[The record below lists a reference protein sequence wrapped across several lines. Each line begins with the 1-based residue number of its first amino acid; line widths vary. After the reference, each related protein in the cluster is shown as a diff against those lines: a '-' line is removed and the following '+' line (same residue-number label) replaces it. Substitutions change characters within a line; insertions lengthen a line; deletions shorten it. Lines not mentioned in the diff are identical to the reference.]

1 RRDDSAATGMSLE
14 PLVDMESPGSLYYQE
29 PRRLFEETGV
39 ASSVITKPYTY
50 GGVPLIEQTHPIIID
65 GRFMGI
71 AGVDRSLAD
80 LEGRLLMLRR
90 DLGGESD
97 LFLVTRGRF
106 IATTLDDRVDASSRL
121 QETEVEASP
130 FASLLA
136 EFEERSE
143 TAESFVIEAIDPVLG
158 VPCIYAVSMVRP
170 GDWALV
176 VRQPVSVA
184 AAPARNLLAKNAITV
199 GLGLL
204 VCGGILVFVLRP
216 TIGRIERSAHVV
228 ELVADGRLCTEIRS
242 DDSRDET
249 GRLVRSVERM
259 TSRLRDLAGDVEG
272 ARRELCDVEAEVAET
287 TTREAEV
294 ATGFGASASEI
305 AAAVREIA
313 TTTEELAGE
322 VRRVDR
328 RAAETAKTMDADQSR
343 LGDMSASMN
352 AVESATSDIAV
363 RLGEINRRAGE
374 ITGVVDTI
382 GRIAEQTNLLSVN
395 AAIEAEKAGEYGT
408 GFLVV
413 AREIRR
419 LADLT
424 ANATGDITT
433 TVQEM
438 QAAVS
443 TGVMEM
449 DRYTDR

>member
-1 RRDDSAATGMSLE
+1 MNVNRLPFHHRLAGRLVLFVGIPILVILVITGFASFERTGSYFRESVERQVLDASRLAAFDLADENLEAVTAARSLALAAETGYYGDRARSLELARRMLVGTPAFQAVYFGWEPRDDDATFGLDPGTDEEGRFLPYWRRDDSAATGMSLE

-65 GRFMGI
+65 GRFQGI

-106 IATTLDDRVDASSRL
+106 IATTLDARVDASNRL

-287 TTREAEV
+287 TTREAEG
-294 ATGFGASASEI
+294 ATGCG
-305 AAAVREIA
+305 
-313 TTTEELAGE
+313 
-322 VRRVDR
+322 
-328 RAAETAKTMDADQSR
+328 
-343 LGDMSASMN
+343 
-352 AVESATSDIAV
+352 
-363 RLGEINRRAGE
+363 
-374 ITGVVDTI
+374 
-382 GRIAEQTNLLSVN
+382 
-395 AAIEAEKAGEYGT
+395 
-408 GFLVV
+408 
-413 AREIRR
+413 
-419 LADLT
+419 
-424 ANATGDITT
+424 
-433 TVQEM
+433 
-438 QAAVS
+438 
-443 TGVMEM
+443 
-449 DRYTDR
+449 